1 MWLTKYLWRA
11 MMTAALVAGMAASAM
26 AQPAAEVYCAVADS
40 NLTLKLLA
48 TVQPRGGQGALPGSL
63 KGSLDIHHQK
73 VPRERRSQSLDGR
86 SFVQFWNY
94 GTELKLRLFIE
105 AGEGTV
111 DAIIETKARPGT
123 EGDYAGNFR
132 LETSDGV
139 RVTGR
144 VECSRS

>member
-1 MWLTKYLWRA
+1 MSLTKCLWRA
-11 MMTAALVAGMAASAM
+11 VITAALVAGMAASAM
-26 AQPAAEVYCAVADS
+26 AQPAEVYCAIADS

-86 SFVQFWNY
+86 TFAQFWNY
-94 GTELKLRLFIE
+94 GSELKLRLFIE
-105 AGEGTV
+105 QGDDRV
-111 DAIIETKARPGT
+111 DLVIDTKVRPGT

-132 LETSDGV
+132 LETTDGV

>member
-1 MWLTKYLWRA
+1 MSLTKCLWRA
-11 MMTAALVAGMAASAM
+11 TMTAALFAGMAASAM
-26 AQPAAEVYCAVADS
+26 AQPAEVYCAVADS

-86 SFVQFWNY
+86 TFAQFWNY
-94 GTELKLRLFIE
+94 GSELKLRLFIE
-105 AGEGTV
+105 QGDDRTDMV
-111 DAIIETKARPGT
+111 IDTKARPGAD
-123 EGDYAGNFR
+123 GDYAGNFR
-132 LETSDGV
+132 LETTHGV